1 MGENFM
7 SLNNSLTTFNS
18 QLPDLSVNTIPAIN
32 QLVSA
37 LRIPR
42 DVLASDEEIRY
53 AWNDL
58 PRELRNIPVQNVN
71 PELIARMCIAIS
83 SGLFDGAINYIW
95 NASILRLRDKVR
107 TFGLPIVAQVLERD
121 FEENHLIAL
130 QDSQLLD
137 LCLQLNILNEEGFLF
152 LSSNHILIN

>member
-1 MGENFM
+1 M
-7 SLNNSLTTFNS
+7 SSSNSLTTFN
-18 QLPDLSVNTIPAIN
+18 QHLPDLSANTIPAIN

-37 LRIPR
+37 LGFPR
-42 DVLASDEEIRY
+42 EVLASDDEIRY

-58 PRELRNIPVQNVN
+58 PRELRNIPIQNVN

-95 NASILRLRDKVR
+95 NAAILRLRDKVR
-107 TFGLPIVAQVLERD
+107 TFGLPIVSQILEKD
-121 FEENHLIAL
+121 FEDSHLIAL

-137 LCLQLNILNEEGFLF
+137 LCLQLNILNEEGALF
-152 LSSNHILIN
+152 